1 MQDALYGEVYNECP
15 GHEKWYKVGV
25 KAVQDS
31 SDEMVR
37 NGLSEK
43 MTLGERLN
51 KERKG
56 ERISISNLFLP
67 NVNHAI

>member
-1 MQDALYGEVYNECP
+1 M
-15 GHEKWYKVGV
+15 
-25 KAVQDS
+25 QDS